1 MHTAHQTACAAA
13 VDDYGFADVG
23 YHVDMYGHDP
33 SPQWNA
39 SDGAN
44 RMEVRAAGEGGAILG
59 QLSLCPS

>member
-1 MHTAHQTACAAA
+1 